1 MSMGGYER
9 GFLLRSKD
17 VDLFRRLRLSRLF
30 ELLQEAAI
38 THTEELGMGREKT
51 LDRGLLWVV
60 TMQCAEIAR
69 MPEYDE
75 RIVLR
80 SWPGETMHVFFP
92 RHYRVSSPQGET
104 LIRANA
110 LWMLVDQETR
120 RMVFPDRWGIVIPGE
135 EREEELPLPSAP
147 ARLPI
152 TDERSFPVPFSYVDL
167 NGHMN
172 NTRYFD
178 LMEDCIPAAAAG
190 RRLRRIRTEYTG
202 EARLGDV
209 LALRWGEEGNGRYYM
224 EGSLEKPC
232 FRMAMEYE
240 S

>member
-1 MSMGGYER
+1 MAGYER
-9 GFLLRSKD
+9 EFLLRSKD
-17 VDLFRRLRLSRLF
+17 VDLHRRLRLSRFF

-38 THTEELGMGREKT
+38 THTEELGMGREMT

-60 TMQCAEIAR
+60 TMQSAEIRR

-75 RIVLR
+75 RVVLR

-92 RHYRVSSPQGET
+92 RHYRLSSPEGET
-104 LIRANA
+104 LVRANA

-120 RMVFPDRWGIVIPGE
+120 HMVFPDRWNIVIPGE
-135 EREEELPLPSAP
+135 KREDELPLPSAP
-147 ARLPI
+147 ARLPLSG
-152 TDERSFPVPFSYVDL
+152 ERLFPVPFSYVDL

-178 LMEDCIPAAAAG
+178 LMEDCIPAASEG

-202 EARLGDV
+202 EARLGDM
-209 LALRWGEEGNGRYYM
+209 LSLRWGEQDGSWYM
-224 EGSLEKPC
+224 EGLLDKPC

>member
-1 MSMGGYER
+1 MSGYER
-9 GFLLRSKD
+9 ALTLRSKD
-17 VDLFRRLRLSRLF
+17 VDLYRRLRLSRLF

-38 THTEELGMGREKT
+38 THTEELGMGREMT

-60 TMQCAEIAR
+60 TMQSAEIAR

-92 RHYRVSSPQGET
+92 RHYLLSSASGET
-104 LIRANA
+104 LVRANA
-110 LWMLVDQETR
+110 LWMLVDQQTR
-120 RMVFPDRWGIVIPGE
+120 RMVFPDRHGIVIPGE
-135 EREEELPLPSAP
+135 KREEELPLPSAP
-147 ARLPI
+147 ARLPLSG
-152 TDERSFPVPFSYVDL
+152 ERLFPVPFSYVDL

-178 LMEDCIPAAAAG
+178 LMENCLPPAAAGA
-190 RRLRRIRTEYTG
+190 RLRRIRTEYTG
-202 EARLGDV
+202 EARLGDT
-209 LALRWGEEGNGRYYM
+209 LALRWGEQDGNWYM
-224 EGSLEKPC
+224 EGVLEKPC

>member
-1 MSMGGYER
+1 MGGYER
-9 GFLLRSKD
+9 AFLLRSKD
-17 VDLFRRLRLSRLF
+17 VDLYRRLRLSRLF

-60 TMQCAEIAR
+60 TMQSAAIAR

-80 SWPGETMHVFFP
+80 SWSGETMHVFFP
-92 RHYRVSSPQGET
+92 RYYLLRSPDGET
-104 LIRANA
+104 LVRANA
-110 LWMLVDQETR
+110 LWMLVDRETR
-120 RMVFPDRWGIVIPGE
+120 RMVFPDRYGIVIPGE
-135 EREEELPLPSAP
+135 KREDELPLPSAP

-152 TDERSFPVPFSYVDL
+152 QAERRFPVPFSYVDL

-178 LMEDCIPAAAAG
+178 LMEDCVPAAAAG
-190 RRLRRIRTEYTG
+190 RRLRSIRTEYMG
-202 EARLGDV
+202 EARLGDT
-209 LALRWGEEGNGRYYM
+209 LALRWGEQDGSWYLEGAC
-224 EGSLEKPC
+224 EKPC
-232 FRMAMEYE
+232 FRMAMEYAE
-240 S
+240 

>member
-1 MSMGGYER
+1 MSTGYER
-9 GFLLRSKD
+9 EFLLRSKD

-60 TMQCAEIAR
+60 TMQSAEIAR

-75 RIVLR
+75 RIILH

-92 RHYRVSSPQGET
+92 RQYSISTPHGET
-104 LIRANA
+104 LVRANA
-110 LWMLVDQETR
+110 LWMLVDQQTR
-120 RMVFPDRWGIVIPGE
+120 RMVFPDRWGIAIPGE
-135 EREEELPLPSAP
+135 KREDELALPSAP

-178 LMEDCIPAAAAG
+178 LMEDCVPAAAAG
-190 RRLRRIRTEYTG
+190 RRLRIIRTEYTG

-209 LALRWGEEGNGRYYM
+209 LALRWGEGEAGRYYL

-240 S
+240 V

>member
-1 MSMGGYER
+1 MSTAGYER
-9 GFLLRSKD
+9 SFLLRSKD
-17 VDLFRRLRLSRLF
+17 VDLYRRLRLSRLF

-60 TMQCAEIAR
+60 TMQSAAIAR

-75 RIVLR
+75 RIVLQ

-92 RHYRVSSPQGET
+92 RHYLISSDRGEP
-104 LIRANA
+104 LICANA
-110 LWMLVDQETR
+110 LWMLVDQTTR
-120 RMVFPDRWGIVIPGE
+120 RMVFPDRHGIVIPGE
-135 EREEELPLPSAP
+135 RHEGELPLPSAP

-152 TDERSFPVPFSYVDL
+152 QSERSFPVPFSYVDL
-167 NGHMN
+167 NAHMN

-178 LMEDCIPAAAAG
+178 LMEDCIPAAAEG
-190 RRLRRIRTEYTG
+190 RRLRSIRTEYTG
-202 EARLGDV
+202 EARLGDT
-209 LALRWGEEGNGRYYM
+209 LAIRWGEQDGSWYLEGT
-224 EGSLEKPC
+224 LEKPC

-240 S
+240 A

>member
-1 MSMGGYER
+1 MSAGGYER
-9 GFLLRSKD
+9 EFLLRSKD
-17 VDLFRRLRLSRLF
+17 VDLYRRLRLSRLF

-38 THTEELGMGREKT
+38 THTEELGMGREMT

-69 MPEYDE
+69 MPAYDE

-92 RHYRVSSPQGET
+92 RHYLLCSAGGEA
-104 LIRANA
+104 LVRANA
-110 LWMLVDQETR
+110 LWMLVDQQTR

-135 EREEELPLPSAP
+135 KREGELPLPSAP

-152 TDERSFPVPFSYVDL
+152 SGERRFPVPFSYVDL

-178 LMEDCIPAAAAG
+178 LMVDCIPAAAAG
-190 RRLRRIRTEYTG
+190 QHLRRICTEYTG
-202 EARLGDV
+202 EARLGDE
-209 LALRWGEEGNGRYYM
+209 LALRWGGQDGNWYLEGA
-224 EGSLEKPC
+224 LDKPC
-232 FRMAMEYE
+232 FRMAMEYKE
-240 S
+240 